1 MVRGWKLGWVLV
13 AWAAGL
19 HPAWAQQQFVV
30 PQSLTVSNRDRIFPG
45 LYEFSEAGAVVARVR
60 DSSAIW
66 YNPAGLAA
74 SDRTT
79 FSASSTGYQLTILG
93 STNHLDETSRT
104 ASFQGIPNAAGIA
117 FGKEV
122 FDWKGMRL
130 GVGIYNQASWDQSV
144 HLQDNPSPGT
154 RVSYAMH
161 STFDELVFTGGFGW
175 AATGWLRF
183 GGALLLDYT
192 DTSNV
197 GETSGD
203 TQDGRN
209 LQTVIQTID
218 FSGNTLH
225 LLATGSLQTDPFP
238 FLSLGLV
245 VRTPGMAILRGA
257 NVRYE
262 SQIATLAQHQLALLN
277 DGSAEFDLRKTWK
290 FTLGIAIKFWK
301 LQLEGDLRWYPAS
314 STYTLLATQQ
324 PVVVTTQLP
333 GEGTV
338 VTQQQFA
345 SIPFATRQ
353 VWSGSLGMRLR
364 LSKLVTIHGGLYV
377 DPSPVSAGV
386 NGLFQKADFV
396 GLRGGISFTGFQG
409 LSGSISL
416 GYERGSADTT
426 LAIGGLNV
434 APLPVEV
441 GFTIL
446 NLSFAISYKF

>member
-13 AWAAGL
+13 AWTAGL
-19 HPAWAQQQFVV
+19 QPAWAQSFVV
-30 PQSLTVSNRDRIFPG
+30 PQSLAVGNRDRIFPG

-66 YNPAGLAA
+66 YNPAGLAL
-74 SDRTT
+74 SERTT

-93 STNHLDETSRT
+93 STNVLDETSRT

-122 FDWKGMRL
+122 LDYKGMRL
-130 GVGIYNQASWDQSV
+130 GVGLFNQASWDQSV
-144 HLQDNPSPGT
+144 HLQDSPNGLT

-161 STFDELVFTGGFGW
+161 STFDELVFTAGVGW
-175 AATGWLRF
+175 AANYWLRF

-192 DTSNV
+192 DTSDT
-197 GETSGD
+197 GQTSGD
-203 TQDGRN
+203 IHDGRN
-209 LQTVIQTID
+209 LQTVIQSID

-225 LLATGSLQTDPFP
+225 LLASGSLQADPWSW
-238 FLSLGLV
+238 LSLGLV
-245 VRTPGMAILRGA
+245 VRTPGMALLRGA

-262 SQIATLAQHQLALLN
+262 SQIATLQTHQLGLLN

-290 FTLGIAIKFWK
+290 ATLGVAIKFWK
-301 LQLEGDLRWYPAS
+301 MQLEGDLRWYPAS
-314 STYTLLATQQ
+314 ATYTVFATQQ
-324 PVVVTTQLP
+324 PIQVTTQLP
-333 GEGTV
+333 GQGTV
-338 VTQQQFA
+338 STEQQFA

-396 GLRGGISFTGFQG
+396 GVRGGISFTGFQG

-434 APLPVEV
+434 TPLPVEV
-441 GFTIL
+441 GFTII

>member
-13 AWAAGL
+13 VWTAGL
-19 HPAWAQQQFVV
+19 QPAWAQSFVV
-30 PQSLTVSNRDRIFPG
+30 PQSLAVGNRDRIFPG

-60 DSSAIW
+60 DSAAIW
-66 YNPAGLAA
+66 YNPAGLAV
-74 SDRTT
+74 SERTT
-79 FSASSTGYQLTILG
+79 FSASSTGYQLTVLG
-93 STNHLDETSRT
+93 STNVLDETSRT

-130 GVGIYNQASWDQSV
+130 GVGIHNQASWDQSV
-144 HLQDNPSPGT
+144 HLQDNPSPLT

-161 STFDELVFTGGFGW
+161 STFDELVFAGGFGW
-175 AATGWLRF
+175 AANHWLRF

-192 DTSNV
+192 DTSDT
-197 GETSGD
+197 GQTSGD
-203 TQDGRN
+203 THDGRN
-209 LQTVIQTID
+209 LQTVIQSVD

-225 LLATGSLQTDPFP
+225 LLASGSLQADPWHWI
-238 FLSLGLV
+238 SLGLV
-245 VRTPGMAILRGA
+245 VRTPGMSILRGA

-262 SQIATLAQHQLALLN
+262 SQIATLQQHQLALLN
-277 DGSAEFDLRKTWK
+277 DGNAEFDLRKTWK
-290 FTLGIAIKFWK
+290 ATLGVAIKFWK

-314 STYTLLATQQ
+314 ATYTLLATQQ
-324 PVVVTTQLP
+324 PIQVTTQLP
-333 GEGTV
+333 GQGTV
-338 VTQQQFA
+338 VTEEQFA

-364 LSKLVTIHGGLYV
+364 LSKLVTIHAGFYL

-386 NGLFQKADFV
+386 NGLFQKADFA

-416 GYERGSADTT
+416 GYERGTADTT

-434 APLPVEV
+434 TPLPVEV
-441 GFTIL
+441 GFTII